1 MNPDFDAI
9 IIGARVAGSIVA
21 TLLGKQNRSVLVL
34 DRAYF
39 PSDTLSTH
47 FFRYPTF
54 DSLKRLD
61 LAEEVHSVAPHLVN
75 NFNDVD
81 GHVFSEPVV
90 GPDGPSHYLC
100 VRRITLD
107 AILFERL
114 QQEQTVTIRQGAV
127 VDGIIREENGV
138 TGVRWTQ
145 DGTRH
150 EASARVVVGAD
161 GVRSITAKSVSPVF
175 ENQEPVRRAMY
186 YGYYENLEPS
196 PGPAAEFH
204 YRGNRL
210 VYVFPTDGNLTLL
223 AVSVPIEEFD
233 AFRNNARER
242 FTQEVNAMSA
252 LKPRFAKAKLAGPI
266 RGTGSIPGYRRVP
279 FGSGWALVGDSAMIM
294 DPWSGQG
301 IDQAST
307 HAVMLADNLNAWFS
321 GRASWQGAMQEYHR
335 KRNEFSVKTYERTCT
350 FARDLR
356 PMTKAALQKR
366 GLS

>member
-54 DSLKRLD
+54 DSLKRLVV
-61 LAEEVHSVAPHLVN
+61 AEKVHSVAPRLIN
-75 NFNDVD
+75 NFSDVD
-81 GHVFSEPVV
+81 GHVFSEPVA

-107 AILFERL
+107 TILFERL
-114 QQEQTVTIRQGAV
+114 QQEQPVTIRQGAV

-161 GVRSITAKSVSPVF
+161 GVRSNTAKSVSPVV

-186 YGYYENLEPS
+186 
-196 PGPAAEFH
+196 
-204 YRGNRL
+204 
-210 VYVFPTDGNLTLL
+210 
-223 AVSVPIEEFD
+223 
-233 AFRNNARER
+233 
-242 FTQEVNAMSA
+242 
-252 LKPRFAKAKLAGPI
+252 
-266 RGTGSIPGYRRVP
+266 
-279 FGSGWALVGDSAMIM
+279 
-294 DPWSGQG
+294 
-301 IDQAST
+301 
-307 HAVMLADNLNAWFS
+307 
-321 GRASWQGAMQEYHR
+321 
-335 KRNEFSVKTYERTCT
+335 
-350 FARDLR
+350 
-356 PMTKAALQKR
+356 
-366 GLS
+366 